1 MSFPLKICSALAGS
15 IMATLSF
22 AWAGP
27 LDTSAKQTSS
37 DLPLDAPASK
47 MPQPT
52 ASTETA
58 ITATPET
65 ASESPSPGMS
75 IVSEASKYMGIP
87 YRWGGNS
94 PQTGFDCSGFVQFI
108 FRNALNIK
116 LPRMPIDMSR
126 RGSPISREEL
136 APGDLVFFNTR
147 GGKFTHVGIYVNDA
161 QFIHAPMPGTRV
173 TMSRMDSAYYRHRF
187 TYAVRIPPE

>member
-147 GGKFTHVGIYVNDA
+147 GGKFTHVGIYTNDS

-173 TMSRMDSAYYRHRF
+173 TVSRMNSAYYRHRF
-187 TYAVRIPPE
+187 TYAVRIQPE